1 MSGCQCVLA
10 PEGKKMDSQQL
21 LFDEPDNEFGDAE
34 PIGGTAIKKIL
45 VEGLFGQFDYELPDP
60 SNLTD
65 VSKVMIL
72 YGENGSG
79 KTTLLRALFHLL
91 SPASDRGHRS
101 ALAKIPFKL
110 FKVIFEDGGWLSVS
124 RGSEIIGAY
133 SIEGRIQGQSI
144 NVAFA
149 EKHFGTEEQKQTFA
163 SFISTVNQ
171 TAYFLSADRAI
182 MSDVLPNVDRDEE
195 RAVLIDHD
203 VFTAMQG
210 RYTLKVSGS
219 EQIQRNLPLARA
231 VQLANDWI
239 RRQAIRATTV
249 GTENTNTIYTDVV
262 RRIAD
267 SPHEAGEMAHQPGNL
282 LTTLEGLAERNAEYS
297 RFQFTSPL
305 QVDGILNIL
314 GHVDQPTAT
323 VIENVLTPY
332 IDGTKARLDAL
343 ENLRRT
349 TASFVENLNSFY
361 TGKKVTFGLN
371 EGLKIRQP
379 NGSSLDPSLLSSG
392 EQHLLLMFCHTI
404 LPRRGQCTFI
414 IDEPELSLNIKW
426 QRKLIDAL
434 QELVAGARVQF
445 IFASHSIEF
454 LSEHLDNVVTLVA
467 KNGQSPS
474 PGPTIGV
481 PDDTSDNT

>member
-1 MSGCQCVLA
+1 M
-10 PEGKKMDSQQL
+10 ESQQL
-21 LFDEPDNEFGDAE
+21 LFEEPDNALGDAE
-34 PIGGTAIKKIL
+34 QIGGSAIKRIL

-60 SNLTD
+60 SNPTD

-79 KTTLLRALFHLL
+79 KTTVLRALFHLL
-91 SPASDRGHRS
+91 SPANNRGHRN
-101 ALAKIPFKL
+101 ALSKIPFRL
-110 FKVIFEDGGWLSVS
+110 FKVIFEDGGWLSLS
-124 RGSEIIGAY
+124 RESDIIGTY
-133 SIEGRIQGQSI
+133 TIEGQIQDQSI
-144 NVAFA
+144 NIVFNAGV
-149 EKHFGTEEQKQTFA
+149 EKKFGTEEQEQSFNT
-163 SFISTVNQ
+163 FISTVSQ
-171 TAYFLSADRAI
+171 TVYFLSADRAI
-182 MSDVLPNVDRDEE
+182 MSDVLPRVDPDEE
-195 RAVLIDHD
+195 RVALMGHD
-203 VFTAMQG
+203 VFAGVQG
-210 RYTLKVSGS
+210 HYRVLVSGS

-267 SPHEAGEMAHQPGNL
+267 SPHESGEMAHQSGSL
-282 LTTLEGLAERNAEYS
+282 LTTLEGLADRNAEYA

-314 GHVDQPTAT
+314 RHVDQSTAT

-343 ENLRRT
+343 EDLRRS

-371 EGLKIRQP
+371 EGLKFRQP

-454 LSEHLDNVVTLVA
+454 LSEHLDNVVTLAA
-467 KNGQSPS
+467 KNGRPS
-474 PGPTIGV
+474 SSGATIGV
-481 PDDTSDNT
+481 PDDTPDNS